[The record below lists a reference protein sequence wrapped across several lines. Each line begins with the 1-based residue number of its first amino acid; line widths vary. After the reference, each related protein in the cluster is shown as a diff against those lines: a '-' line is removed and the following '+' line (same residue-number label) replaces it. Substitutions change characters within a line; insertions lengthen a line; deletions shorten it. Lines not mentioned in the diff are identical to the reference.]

1 MLHPAVHIGE
11 VLGHGIIF
19 DPRNREKLSSMDF
32 DELMASVPRLFDLLD
47 ERGVG
52 YVLVG
57 GIAMRVHVSGRNTQ
71 DIDLIVPADALERLP
86 EIQILDRNAT
96 FAHGEFGKLH
106 IDFLLGD
113 HELFDVVRHK
123 HATRERFVEREIVC
137 ATVEGLLLLKL
148 FALPALYRQGRFSKV
163 EDHEHD
169 IAVLIREYRPTMEP
183 IFAELANHLPATDM
197 EEVREIVAGIDRRIT
212 ESRDRFGSRGS

>member
-123 HATRERFVEREIVC
+123 HATRERFVEREIVASC
-137 ATVEGLLLLKL
+137 T
-148 FALPALYRQGRFSKV
+148 LPAGEVFQGRG
-163 EDHEHD
+163 
-169 IAVLIREYRPTMEP
+169 P
-183 IFAELANHLPATDM
+183 
-197 EEVREIVAGIDRRIT
+197 
-212 ESRDRFGSRGS
+212 